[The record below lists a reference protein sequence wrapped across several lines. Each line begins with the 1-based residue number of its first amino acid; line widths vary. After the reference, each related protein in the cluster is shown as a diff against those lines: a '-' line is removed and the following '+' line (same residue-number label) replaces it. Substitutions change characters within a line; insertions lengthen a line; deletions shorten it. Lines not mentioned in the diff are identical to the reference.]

1 MRVWDFLSCR
11 EERVLRGHGADVKG
25 VDWHP
30 TKALLVSGSKDSQQP
45 IKLWDPRSGTSL
57 ATLHAHK
64 NTVMDVKWNQNG
76 NWLLTASRDHL
87 VKIFD
92 IRNMGQEMQTFRGHK
107 KEATCLSWHPVHENL
122 FASGGSDGAILFWSV
137 GTDKEVGG
145 MEQAHDS
152 VVWSLS
158 WHPLGHIL
166 ASGSND
172 HTCKFWT
179 RNRPGDKMRDK
190 YNLNLLPR
198 GVHGEENEYDESETS
213 ASIPGFGGLADATP
227 SDSIPGLEDVPRAL
241 HRDNHQQPHPNR
253 KVPYSKPVPKQF
265 ADQWAERPNFQH
277 QQPNL
282 NFPHPN
288 HGPNDQR
295 RQSGGDSGPEFSG
308 GGRWS
313 RFNRPQDRDMRDSR
327 PHQNDNYFNN

>member
-1 MRVWDFLSCR
+1 M
-11 EERVLRGHGADVKG
+11 LRGHGADVKG

-45 IKLWDPRSGTSL
+45 IKLWDPRSGASL

-87 VKIFD
+87 IKIFD
-92 IRNMGQEMQTFRGHK
+92 IRSMGQEMQTFRGHK
-107 KEATCLSWHPVHENL
+107 KEATCLAWHPVHESL
-122 FASGGSDGAILFWSV
+122 FASGGSDGAILFWTV

-158 WHPLGHIL
+158 WHPMGHIL

-190 YNLNLLPR
+190 YNLNLLPK
-198 GVHGEENEYDESETS
+198 GMHGEENEYDESESSS
-213 ASIPGFGGLADATP
+213 AIPGFGGLPDSTA
-227 SDSIPGLEDVPRAL
+227 DSIPGLDDLPRAL
-241 HRDNHQQPHPNR
+241 HQDHDQAHPNR

-265 ADQWAERPNFQH
+265 ADQWAERPNFQ
-277 QQPNL
+277 QQQQNAQQ
-282 NFPHPN
+282 NE
-288 HGPNDQR
+288 QR
-295 RQSGGDSGPEFSG
+295 RAPPGAESGMEFNDNRPGG

-313 RFNRPQDRDMRDSR
+313 RFNRQQDRDMRAHH
-327 PHQNDNYFNN
+327 PDNYFNN

>member
-1 MRVWDFLSCR
+1 MTLGVPCRFCPTDTKFATCSDDGTVRVWDFLSCR

-45 IKLWDPRSGTSL
+45 IKLWDPRSGASL

-64 NTVMDVKWNQNG
+64 NTVMDVKWNPNG

-87 VKIFD
+87 IKIFD
-92 IRNMGQEMQTFRGHK
+92 IRSMAQEMQTFRGHK
-107 KEATCLSWHPVHENL
+107 KEATCLAWHPVHETL

-137 GTDKEVGG
+137 GTDKEVGA

-190 YNLNLLPR
+190 YNLNLLPK
-198 GVHGEENEYDESETS
+198 GAHGEENEYDESES
-213 ASIPGFGGLADATP
+213 SSVIPGFGGLADST
-227 SDSIPGLEDVPRAL
+227 DGIPGLEDQSRGMDAAPDVGPRRMPRPA
-241 HRDNHQQPHPNR
+241 N
-253 KVPYSKPVPKQF
+253 
-265 ADQWAERPNFQH
+265 QWVERPW
-277 QQPNL
+277 
-282 NFPHPN
+282 
-288 HGPNDQR
+288 GQR
-295 RQSGGDSGPEFSG
+295 RGDA
-308 GGRWS
+308 GGRWG
-313 RFNRPQDRDMRDSR
+313 RFPRPQDRDMRP
-327 PHQNDNYFNN
+327 PHGDNFMSG